1 MGVPSDGRC
10 LLGKIASNH
19 SDKWEAPSAHKVW
32 AMGRDD
38 DLRTFLRKR
47 FQGARHVTGLRRMLV
62 KLGLLESKKKV
73 LWSRIASFGKFLEE
87 CDKKRPLKP
96 MTQTP

>member
-1 MGVPSDGRC
+1 M
-10 LLGKIASNH
+10 A
-19 SDKWEAPSAHKVW
+19 
-32 AMGRDD
+32 
-38 DLRTFLRKR
+38 
-47 FQGARHVTGLRRMLV
+47 GLRWVLV

-73 LWSRIASFGKFLEE
+73 LWSRIACFSKFLEE